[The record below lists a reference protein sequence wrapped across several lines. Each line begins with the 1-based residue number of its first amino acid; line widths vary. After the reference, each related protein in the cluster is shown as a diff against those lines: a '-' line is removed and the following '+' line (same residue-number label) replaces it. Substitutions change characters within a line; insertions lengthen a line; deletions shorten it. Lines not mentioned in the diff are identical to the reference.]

1 MTDQYRLTVLS
12 KQHQISFPVTRLA
25 PLMDIGR
32 APIDSHTSLD
42 AIYQAAA
49 FASTPT
55 ALAFGTRQVVS
66 PAIVLGATDLRI
78 DKPIDRFIADDRTS
92 VLSLQSASDLG
103 RRPALSQPLQ
113 DLGLKRRLTK
123 QSASP
128 PATAFSLLFSI
139 DRLIA
144 HFSATVAF
152 EFTRYSRW
160 RAIHSCRD
168 FADCFP
174 GLAIPGNRATLFQR
188 KLFIFLS
195 HRNTLYK
202 KCCTSFVNL
211 GLPLDTWRPR
221 RPGARQLVVFRAASL
236 VLRTSNGGKHRG
248 EFGAVLGL
256 RCYPSISFMAPLGT
270 PHYSLRRRL
279 KLTRTGVAKHEDP
292 PVLVGDVDIA

>member
-55 ALAFGTRQVVS
+55 ALAFATRQVVS

-113 DLGLKRRLTK
+113 DLSLKRRLTK

-195 HRNTLYK
+195 HRNTLYTRCISVSRVISK
-202 KCCTSFVNL
+202 SALGNIRAISSKGSRRNMEFTVWCITSF
-211 GLPLDTWRPR
+211 TKTC
-221 RPGARQLVVFRAASL
+221 RQ
-236 VLRTSNGGKHRG
+236 
-248 EFGAVLGL
+248 
-256 RCYPSISFMAPLGT
+256 PSQ
-270 PHYSLRRRL
+270 
-279 KLTRTGVAKHEDP
+279 E
-292 PVLVGDVDIA
+292 

>member
-12 KQHQISFPVTRLA
+12 KQHQISFPVARLA

-32 APIDSHTSLD
+32 APIDSHTTLD
-42 AIYQAAA
+42 AISQAAA
-49 FASTPT
+49 F
-55 ALAFGTRQVVS
+55 
-66 PAIVLGATDLRI
+66 
-78 DKPIDRFIADDRTS
+78 
-92 VLSLQSASDLG
+92 
-103 RRPALSQPLQ
+103 
-113 DLGLKRRLTK
+113 
-123 QSASP
+123 ASP

-202 KCCTSFVNL
+202 KCCTSF
-211 GLPLDTWRPR
+211 
-221 RPGARQLVVFRAASL
+221 
-236 VLRTSNGGKHRG
+236 
-248 EFGAVLGL
+248 
-256 RCYPSISFMAPLGT
+256 
-270 PHYSLRRRL
+270 
-279 KLTRTGVAKHEDP
+279 
-292 PVLVGDVDIA
+292 

>member
-55 ALAFGTRQVVS
+55 ALAFATRQVVS

-128 PATAFSLLFSI
+128 PATAFSLLF
-139 DRLIA
+139 
-144 HFSATVAF
+144 
-152 EFTRYSRW
+152 
-160 RAIHSCRD
+160 
-168 FADCFP
+168 
-174 GLAIPGNRATLFQR
+174 
-188 KLFIFLS
+188 
-195 HRNTLYK
+195 K

-211 GLPLDTWRPR
+211 GH
-221 RPGARQLVVFRAASL
+221 PG
-236 VLRTSNGGKHRG
+236 
-248 EFGAVLGL
+248 
-256 RCYPSISFMAPLGT
+256 
-270 PHYSLRRRL
+270 
-279 KLTRTGVAKHEDP
+279 
-292 PVLVGDVDIA
+292 

>member
-1 MTDQYRLTVLS
+1 MTDQYRLNVLS
-12 KQHQISFPVTRLA
+12 KQHQISFPVARLA

-55 ALAFGTRQVVS
+55 ALAFATRQVVS

-211 GLPLDTWRPR
+211 GILAALH
-221 RPGARQLVVFRAASL
+221 ARERTGEGQKVVVSMQ
-236 VLRTSNGGKHRG
+236 
-248 EFGAVLGL
+248 EAVLGFMISSMHEYFTGNSVGNSPSEVADGYFTFRMPDLSDAVWARL
-256 RCYPSISFMAPLGT
+256 RHLMDRDGLI
-270 PHYSLRRRL
+270 
-279 KLTRTGVAKHEDP
+279 EDP
-292 PVLVGDVDIA
+292 RFATAA

>member
-25 PLMDIGR
+25 PRMDIGR

-49 FASTPT
+49 AFASTPT
-55 ALAFGTRQVVS
+55 ALAFATRQVMS

-113 DLGLKRRLTK
+113 DLGLKRGLTK
-123 QSASP
+123 QLDSA
-128 PATAFSLLFSI
+128 PAPAFSLLFRI

-152 EFTRYSRW
+152 EF
-160 RAIHSCRD
+160 
-168 FADCFP
+168 
-174 GLAIPGNRATLFQR
+174 
-188 KLFIFLS
+188 
-195 HRNTLYK
+195 
-202 KCCTSFVNL
+202 
-211 GLPLDTWRPR
+211 PR
-221 RPGARQLVVFRAASL
+221 HGR
-236 VLRTSNGGKHRG
+236 
-248 EFGAVLGL
+248 
-256 RCYPSISFMAPLGT
+256 
-270 PHYSLRRRL
+270 
-279 KLTRTGVAKHEDP
+279 
-292 PVLVGDVDIA
+292 

>member
-42 AIYQAAA
+42 AIYQAGA

-55 ALAFGTRQVVS
+55 ALAFATRQVVS

-113 DLGLKRRLTK
+113 DLGLNRRLTK

-211 GLPLDTWRPR
+211 GKPSARPASKVR
-221 RPGARQLVVFRAASL
+221 TISQSSRTPGARARLYFR
-236 VLRTSNGGKHRG
+236 
-248 EFGAVLGL
+248 
-256 RCYPSISFMAPLGT
+256 
-270 PHYSLRRRL
+270 
-279 KLTRTGVAKHEDP
+279 
-292 PVLVGDVDIA
+292 LVGKGWRPNRLRP

>member
-55 ALAFGTRQVVS
+55 ALAFATRQVVS

-123 QSASP
+123 QTASP

-139 DRLIA
+139 DRLIV

-160 RAIHSCRD
+160 RTIHSCRD

-174 GLAIPGNRATLFQR
+174 GLAIPGNRATLFQT
-188 KLFIFLS
+188 KAVHIFVPSQHLIQKVL
-195 HRNTLYK
+195 H
-202 KCCTSFVNL
+202 FVCEFRASRSLWNSWIPARATPDYDP
-211 GLPLDTWRPR
+211 GLPGMTYELYCELRFHDTSM
-221 RPGARQLVVFRAASL
+221 VFL
-236 VLRTSNGGKHRG
+236 NFV
-248 EFGAVLGL
+248 
-256 RCYPSISFMAPLGT
+256 
-270 PHYSLRRRL
+270 
-279 KLTRTGVAKHEDP
+279 
-292 PVLVGDVDIA
+292 

>member
-1 MTDQYRLTVLS
+1 MIRRPPRSTL
-12 KQHQISFPVTRLA
+12 FPYTTLFR
-25 PLMDIGR
+25 
-32 APIDSHTSLD
+32 S
-42 AIYQAAA
+42 
-49 FASTPT
+49 
-55 ALAFGTRQVVS
+55 
-66 PAIVLGATDLRI
+66 
-78 DKPIDRFIADDRTS
+78 DDRTS

-202 KCCTSFVNL
+202 RCCTSFVNL
-211 GLPLDTWRPR
+211 GYPD
-221 RPGARQLVVFRAASL
+221 SL
-236 VLRTSNGGKHRG
+236 
-248 EFGAVLGL
+248 
-256 RCYPSISFMAPLGT
+256 
-270 PHYSLRRRL
+270 
-279 KLTRTGVAKHEDP
+279 
-292 PVLVGDVDIA
+292 